1 MPNKVARMATKG
13 IERRHR
19 TFTETGEKTGMRK
32 KNYQLKRW
40 QEDGGK
46 RNRKHFLKSYKTGYL
61 QRLC

>member
-19 TFTETGEKTGMRK
+19 TFTETGEKTGTRK

-46 RNRKHFLKSYKTGYL
+46 KKQKTFF
-61 QRLC
+61 